1 MDNKSSKQNS
11 TEASVPNND
20 KFSLF
25 GNLRFERQRRS
36 AAGRPTR
43 RLLRRRLP

>member
-20 KFSLF
+20 KFF
-25 GNLRFERQRRS
+25 FIWQP
-36 AAGRPTR
+36 AV
-43 RLLRRRLP
+43 